1 MRTCLVLFFFFFVMK
16 NTENTKLIK
25 KKKRKSRKRQNDKMI
40 IYVFLKTVLLSY
52 SENFSYFLNLVFSV
66 CTRFS
71 EKKKR
76 EPNIFLYF
84 PYSSCFLE
92 QQIILSNPTNPYF
105 LSRIQCR
112 NTQIVETS
120 VGK

>member
-1 MRTCLVLFFFFFVMK
+1 MK

-25 KKKRKSRKRQNDKMI
+25 KRKNPEKVKII

-76 EPNIFLYF
+76 KKEPNIFLYF

-92 QQIILSNPTNPYF
+92 QQIVLSNPTNPYF

-120 VGK
+120 VAK